1 MEDIYGIRRANFAE
15 LVAGIKARR
24 PGLREQDVASELDL
38 GASHYSQIKSGKIIG
53 DDVARKIEV
62 ALNLEYGWMDQA
74 RREEANDPLFD
85 ELAAAFFVREPLPN
99 PSTYAPSHSL
109 RIDPDT
115 ISAALKL
122 VRLAFLNRDEEIDQE
137 VNGEP
142 LAHAYEF
149 LIRRKEQAVTPENV
163 IEFSRIL
170 KRRQQGELDA
180 AQTGDDRSA
189 RAGGGAHQ

>member
-1 MEDIYGIRRANFAE
+1 MDDIYGIRRANFSN
-15 LVAGIKARR
+15 LVACIKARR
-24 PGLREQDVASELDL
+24 PGLREQDVAAELDL
-38 GASHYSQIKSGKIIG
+38 GPSHYSQIKAGKPIG
-53 DDVARKIEV
+53 DEVARKIES
-62 ALNLEYGWMDQA
+62 AASLEYGQLDHAWIQPISD
-74 RREEANDPLFD
+74 N
-85 ELAAAFFVREPLPN
+85 PN
-99 PSTYAPSHSL
+99 PDNVVTLGVAEHAAIYQLPSHSL